1 MSTSSS
7 SAPVVLAVD
16 DDDLVLDVMLQSL
29 EELGYHPVG
38 AANGGEA
45 LGVLEDQTPVA
56 LLVTDVR
63 MPGMSGIEV
72 AKAARQRRAD
82 LPVLFVTGFSTQFT
96 DANLALDRGMALLR
110 KPYTLEALESAIKQL
125 MDASAARH

>member
-1 MSTSSS
+1 M
-7 SAPVVLAVD
+7 VLAVD

-29 EELGYHPVG
+29 EELGYQPLG
-38 AANGGEA
+38 AANGDAAIGM
-45 LGVLEDQTPVA
+45 LEKHAPVA

-72 AKAARQRRAD
+72 AKAARRHQAD
-82 LPVLFVTGFSTQFT
+82 LPVLFVTGFSSQFT

-110 KPYTLEALESAIKQL
+110 KPYTLDALEAAIKQL
-125 MDASAARH
+125 IGPTALVG

>member
-1 MSTSSS
+1 MRTNSE

-29 EELGYHPVG
+29 EELGFQPVG

-45 LGVLEDQTPVA
+45 IGVLEQQTPVA

-72 AKAARQRRAD
+72 AKAARQRCAD

-96 DANLALDRGMALLR
+96 DASLALDRGMALLR
-110 KPYTLEALESAIKQL
+110 KPYTLDALESAIKQL
-125 MDASAARH
+125 MDSSSVTH